1 MRECSDDPCVV
12 GAAVIDQRGID
23 QLKRHE
29 GFRSAAYQDHLGYW
43 TIGFGR
49 MIDARRGGGIST
61 EEAELML
68 RNDILRVST
77 ALGGILEGD
86 PPRRAV
92 LVNMAFQ
99 LGVRGLFK
107 FRRMLAA
114 IERRDFEAAAREGL
128 DSQWARQTPARARE
142 LMEQLRTGEFSEG

>member
-1 MRECSDDPCVV
+1 MRECRDDPCVV

-61 EEAELML
+61 EEAELL
-68 RNDILRVST
+68 LTNDILRVDR
-77 ALGGILEGD
+77 AIGDILADD

-92 LVNMAFQ
+92 LINMAFQ

-107 FRRMLAA
+107 FRRMLAD
-114 IERRDFEAAAREGL
+114 IERRDFDAAAREGL

-142 LMEQLRTGEFSEG
+142 LMEQLRTGKFAEG